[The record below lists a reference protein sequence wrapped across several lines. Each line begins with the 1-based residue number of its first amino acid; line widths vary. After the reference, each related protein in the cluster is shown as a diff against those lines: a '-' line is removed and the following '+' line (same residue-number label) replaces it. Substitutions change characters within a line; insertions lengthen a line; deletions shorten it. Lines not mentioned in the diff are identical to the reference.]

1 MGKIVKVKRI
11 FAFLF
16 ICLYTVIAYA
26 SPQILQKVSIKNGD
40 LQLVFDREYDK
51 KAIRYFPLSNPPRK
65 VFDIPHTILSKNA
78 KRRLSSSKCKS
89 IRVAQYKKD
98 TVRVVIET
106 AKPYKCRTYRP
117 LVDSSIYCIPLP
129 RYYASSKVS
138 NKKSK
143 KPLKHKKVSKSKKQ
157 KTNSYIIPTRYTK
170 DLIVI
175 DPGHG
180 GHDSGAI
187 GGGKMEK
194 HLVLMIAK
202 KVEKELKK
210 LGYRVYLTR
219 RKDVFL
225 KLPQRTKVAD
235 RKKAKVFV
243 SIHANAVPKKH
254 SHLAYGIET
263 YFLQKTRDAKS
274 QRIAIREN
282 AAVLK
287 GAKSSLSKKVII
299 DSVLNGPKI
308 VQSNKLAIDVQRHM
322 LYYLRQHYRGVKN
335 GGVRPA
341 PFYVLVGASR
351 PSILVE
357 VGYISNPKERRR
369 LFNARYQDY
378 IAKGIAKGIDSYLKN
393 RKKELDL

>member
-1 MGKIVKVKRI
+1 MKKI

-16 ICLYTVIAYA
+16 ICLYTVIVYA
-26 SPQILQKVSIKNGD
+26 SSQVLQKVSIKNGD
-40 LQLVFDREYDK
+40 LQLVFDRDYDK
-51 KAIRYFPLSNPPRK
+51 KAIRYFPLANPPRK
-65 VFDIPHTILSKNA
+65 VFDIPHTILSKNV
-78 KRRLSSSKCKS
+78 KGRLSSSKCKS
-89 IRVAQYKKD
+89 IRVSQYKKN

-106 AKPYKCRTYRP
+106 TEPYKCRTYRP

-129 RYYASSKVS
+129 RYYNSSSKVS

-143 KPLKHKKVSKSKKQ
+143 KPLKHKKVSKAKKQ

-225 KLPQRTKVAD
+225 KLSQRTKVAD

-243 SIHANAVPKKH
+243 SIHANSVPKKH
-254 SHLAYGIET
+254 SHLAHGIET

-322 LYYLRQHYRGVKN
+322 MYYLKQHYRGVKN

-369 LFNARYQDY
+369 LFTSKYQDY
-378 IAKGIAKGIDSYLKN
+378 IAKGITKGIDSYLKN